1 MVRPARITNPN
12 DKGNNLTMNCINKQ
26 EIIREALEFIGAKA
40 TNSQI
45 RTYASKKYGVHVEAN
60 DIWHAAG
67 NEKQRKFNDVT
78 FTELT
83 QIGRDAKKY
92 GSLERLLTVAK
103 CADSKVR

>member
-1 MVRPARITNPN
+1 MVRPALTNNPIVE
-12 DKGNNLTMNCINKQ
+12 GNNLIMSTTNKQ

-40 TNSQI
+40 TNAQI
-45 RTYASKKYGVHVEAN
+45 RSYASKKYGVHVEAN

-103 CADSKVR
+103 CADSKLR

>member
-1 MVRPARITNPN
+1 MVRPARITNPTV
-12 DKGNNLTMNCINKQ
+12 KGNNQIMNSTNKQ
-26 EIIREALEFIGAKA
+26 EIFREALEFIGAKA